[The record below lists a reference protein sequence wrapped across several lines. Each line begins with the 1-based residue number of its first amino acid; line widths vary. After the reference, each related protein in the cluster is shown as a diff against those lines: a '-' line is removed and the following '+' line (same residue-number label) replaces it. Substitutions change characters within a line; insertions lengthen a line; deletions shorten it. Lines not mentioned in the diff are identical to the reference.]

1 MGDKQMKELYTFEEA
16 AEALGVSRATMNR
29 RLADLRNFPH
39 AYKTGPGRTAHW
51 RIPAAD
57 IEAFKQRHTRE
68 SAREAGSKAGKEIGA
83 AMIEG
88 ISSGIESDP
97 TLEAE

>member
-1 MGDKQMKELYTFEEA
+1 MSEHQTKELFTFEEA

-57 IEAFKQRHTRE
+57 IEAFKQRHTRDELE
-68 SAREAGSKAGKEIGA
+68 SAS
-83 AMIEG
+83 IE
-88 ISSGIESDP
+88 D
-97 TLEAE
+97 A